1 MIHNAGS
8 SFSAVKNIF
17 LFFYPAFLAWAL
29 FLFPFQ
35 AAAEE
40 HDFTI
45 NGSSGGALK
54 VGYLKKWEAIDKGIE
69 YNKVVV
75 RSGESFVRAI
85 LKFVRLDPALIK
97 LKILAS
103 GNFGLNDGFFAKD
116 LAEKTNAV
124 LVING
129 GYFDENRKPLG
140 FLVSDGA
147 AINKRVA
154 TNWIYSGLFYVKNG
168 KPFLVRRED
177 FMEGVGVEQAIQAG
191 PYLMANGAPFK
202 EIKNLHAS
210 HFRSGIGITGNNEIF
225 VFATDTKYSGI
236 SWHELQ
242 QILSIPDLQCAHA
255 MNLDGGGSTQMALS
269 AAGKKEYIEGTSKIP
284 VAIGFFKK

>member
-1 MIHNAGS
+1 MIHNAGPPI
-8 SFSAVKNIF
+8 SAVQNS
-17 LFFYPAFLAWAL
+17 LRFFYRALLGWAL
-29 FLFPFQ
+29 FIFPFQ
-35 AAAEE
+35 AGAEE

-45 NGSSGGALK
+45 NGSSGGTLK
-54 VGYLKKWEAIDKGIE
+54 VGYLKKWEAIDKGIG
-69 YNKVVV
+69 YNKIIIS
-75 RSGESFVRAI
+75 SGESFVRAI
-85 LKFVRLDPALIK
+85 LKFVRLDPALVK

-103 GNFGLNDGFFAKD
+103 GNSGLNGGFFVRD
-116 LAEKTNAV
+116 LAEKTNAA

-129 GYFDENRKPLG
+129 GYFDENGKPLG

-154 TNWIYSGLFYVKNG
+154 TNWIYSGLFYVKG
-168 KPFLVRRED
+168 DKPFLVHRED
-177 FMEGVGVEQAIQAG
+177 FQEGIGVEQAIQAG
-191 PYLMANGAPFK
+191 PYLMANGSPLK

-210 HFRSGIGITGNNEIF
+210 HFRSGIGITRDNEIF
-225 VFATDTKYSGI
+225 IFATDTKYSGV

-242 QILSIPDLQCAHA
+242 QILSIPDLHCAHA

-269 AAGKKEYIEGTSKIP
+269 TAGKKEYIDGTSKIP